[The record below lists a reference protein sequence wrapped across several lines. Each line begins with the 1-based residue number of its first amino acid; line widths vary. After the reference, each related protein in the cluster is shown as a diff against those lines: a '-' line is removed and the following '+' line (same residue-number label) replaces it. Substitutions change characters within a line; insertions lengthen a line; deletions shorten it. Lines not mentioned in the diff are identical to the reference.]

1 LLPNKIYIRESEL
14 PLPSAVAVH
23 IDDMLRSTLDLPKLS
38 VKELNTCMRALDSF
52 ITTGCNERDV
62 ADFLQQKVFGPSEA
76 AVDARQMGLKGT
88 SESSLGKHLVPK
100 DPQALF
106 RVSQPR
112 PDKLYGYTVKAFT
125 ESQVQAKSMFN
136 PATATCVSF
145 PFLTIDIK
153 AQGGTAGDLCW
164 VAVNQC
170 AGASSAC
177 LNATDQLNISL
188 QQCQSTQRVLNLCYS
203 IAVDN
208 STAQIWISWKE
219 NEATYYLQRVATFL
233 LLDREHFQKFC
244 DQVRN
249 ILDWG
254 MGARLTQIRNA
265 LDAISGDGMAGEG
278 C

>member
-1 LLPNKIYIRESEL
+1 LLLNKIYIRKSEL
-14 PLPSAVAVH
+14 PLPKAVAVH
-23 IDDMLRSTLDLPKLS
+23 INDMSRTTLDLPKLS
-38 VKELNTCMRALDSF
+38 VIDLNKCMRVLDSF
-52 ITTGCNERDV
+52 TTTGCNERDF
-62 ADFLQQKVFGPSEA
+62 ADFLQQMVFGPCEE
-76 AVDARQMGLKGT
+76 AVDALESVLKGT
-88 SESSLGKHLVPK
+88 SESSLGEDLVPNT
-100 DPQALF
+100 PQTLF

-125 ESQVQAKSMFN
+125 ESQVLAQSMLS

-145 PFLTIDIK
+145 PFLTIEFK
-153 AQGGTAGDLCW
+153 AQGGTAGDLW
-164 VAVNQC
+164 VAVNEC

-188 QQCQSTQRVLNLCYS
+188 HQCQSTQRVLNLCYS

-208 STAQIWISWKE
+208 NIAQIWISWKD
-219 NEATYYLQRVATFL
+219 NEARYYIQRVAIFL
-233 LLDREHFQKFC
+233 LLDREDFQKFC

-249 ILDWG
+249 ILEWG

-265 LDAISGDGMAGEG
+265 LDAISGEGMAGEG